1 MAIKNKKT
9 GAIVNSELDS
19 FLNTAEDIFVEDDI
33 IVKAVQDFLFKV
45 KDNLVINKL
54 YASGNL
60 SQSIKALPI
69 TNKGSKKVVSI
80 EAEDYY
86 IDVEEGK
93 SPKGFSK
100 KERNKLQPKI
110 LEWIG
115 YKPELQIIAKD
126 KKGQKALSYAIA
138 TNILKKGTI
147 KRFGYKGKPF
157 ITSEIPYL
165 IERLNKLLEE
175 KWL

>member
-9 GAIVNSELDS
+9 GAIVNSELNE
-19 FLNTAEDIFVEDDI
+19 FLNSAEDIFIEDDI
-33 IVKAVQDFLFKV
+33 IIKAVQDFLFKI
-45 KDNLVINKL
+45 KENLVDNKL
-54 YASGNL
+54 YASGKL
-60 SQSIKALPI
+60 HQSISALPI
-69 TNKGSKKVVSI
+69 KNQGNTKVVSI

-86 IDVEEGK
+86 IDVEKGQ
-93 SPKGFSK
+93 SPKGFTK

-115 YKPELQIIAKD
+115 NKPQLQSIAGD
-126 KKGQKALSYAIA
+126 KQGQRALSYAIA

-157 ITSEIPYL
+157 ITNEIPYL
-165 IERLNKLLEE
+165 IDRLNKLFEE
-175 KWL
+175 KWR